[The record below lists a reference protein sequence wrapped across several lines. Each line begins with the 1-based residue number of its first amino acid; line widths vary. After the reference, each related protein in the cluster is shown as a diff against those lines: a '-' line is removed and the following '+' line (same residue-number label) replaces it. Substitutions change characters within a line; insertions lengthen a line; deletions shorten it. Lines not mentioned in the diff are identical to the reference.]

1 MKVINAPK
9 LYDYWTKYP
18 QTKKP
23 LQAFL
28 AEVDT
33 AKWKTP
39 NDLKR
44 SYPSASIINS
54 GTIVINIRGNNNR
67 LVIRVRWQA
76 ELIAVEFIGTHKEY
90 DELKLE

>member
-1 MKVINAPK
+1 MKVINIPK
-9 LYDYWTKYP
+9 LYDYWEKHP
-18 QTKKP
+18 QTKKS

-28 AEVDT
+28 SEVDT

-44 SYPSASIINS
+44 SYPGASIIS
-54 GTIVINIRGNNNR
+54 SKTIVIDIRGNNNR
-67 LVIRVRWQA
+67 LVIRVQWQE
-76 ELIAVEFIGTHKEY
+76 ELIAIEFIGTHKEY